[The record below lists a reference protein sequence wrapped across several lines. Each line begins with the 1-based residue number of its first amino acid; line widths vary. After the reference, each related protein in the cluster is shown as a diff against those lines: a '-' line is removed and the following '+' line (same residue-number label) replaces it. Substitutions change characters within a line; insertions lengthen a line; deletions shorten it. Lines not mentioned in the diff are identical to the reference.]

1 MYTFLLT
8 ILIIDALILGVAIL
22 LQSGK
27 GGGLAASFGG
37 ASSSSDSVIGTRQAG
52 NLLTKASWW
61 CGGVFLALSF
71 ILQLMSS
78 RSAAP
83 ESVLDRLATPGTV
96 APSAPVGG
104 TAPAPAA
111 PLTAQP
117 GAMPPAGARPQ
128 TPPATPPAAP
138 PTTPP
143 PARP

>member
-1 MYTFLLT
+1 MYTFLLA
-8 ILIIDALILGVAIL
+8 ILIFDALLLGAVIL

-37 ASSSSDSVIGTRQAG
+37 ASSSSDSVIGSRQAG

-61 CGGVFLALSF
+61 CGGIFLGLAF

-78 RSAAP
+78 RTAVP
-83 ESVLDRLATPGTV
+83 ESVLDKLAAPAQTAPAAPGG
-96 APSAPVGG
+96 A

-111 PLTAQP
+111 PLT
-117 GAMPPAGARPQ
+117 PQ
-128 TPPATPPAAP
+128 GTATPPATTPPATTP
-138 PTTPP
+138 PTGTPPGAPAKP